1 MRNPIC
7 LFSGR
12 VAACYAPGVITRRPS
27 SVVLQALALPAGFP
41 LASST
46 TATTNASGVAQ
57 KAIPG
62 KYVNTQPRQLR
73 AVFAGDAGFLGA
85 TANAQVYQIR

>member
-1 MRNPIC
+1 MRSPIC

-46 TATTNASGVAQ
+46 TATITADAPHKPNIIGTSPTARNTDTLHQESVVLNDAAYDNVNA
-57 KAIPG
+57 
-62 KYVNTQPRQLR
+62 
-73 AVFAGDAGFLGA
+73 
-85 TANAQVYQIR
+85 